1 MISWLSPAIMD
12 MSLHIA
18 AKSTARIAA
27 KIAHLRGIDLKN
39 THKIGLSCPVKILK
53 ASLLLPFNSALN
65 AKRMFFKKIKKL
77 PVRSHVQSDFWAFSL
92 MDEKREKRWLVIHDF

>member
-27 KIAHLRGIDLKN
+27 KIAHLRGIDL
-39 THKIGLSCPVKILK
+39 
-53 ASLLLPFNSALN
+53 
-65 AKRMFFKKIKKL
+65 
-77 PVRSHVQSDFWAFSL
+77 
-92 MDEKREKRWLVIHDF
+92 